1 MSLLSQD
8 HSQQNPKNRI
18 CSSIDVENESRTSYH
33 YNSKDRMV
41 NDISANDT
49 WRHSSNFE
57 TLVWPICER
66 NDKPKWE
73 QP

>member
-1 MSLLSQD
+1 M
-8 HSQQNPKNRI
+8 
-18 CSSIDVENESRTSYH
+18 ENESRNSYH

>member
-1 MSLLSQD
+1 M
-8 HSQQNPKNRI
+8 
-18 CSSIDVENESRTSYH
+18 ENESRNSYH

-57 TLVWPICER
+57 TLVGVTYLWAQWQTQMGAALIGLKIEHQI
-66 NDKPKWE
+66 KHHY
-73 QP
+73 